1 MRNTARLAPPR
12 PRMSDTTRRLAWQH
26 ARVEGLTYNA
36 TVEYLAAVEAGTIT
50 PDPAGIA
57 ARIEALIAGL
67 NLHPA
72 CKDLVREN
80 GSAAY
85 DYRGKWP
92 RLGDHLCEACAKP
105 LGCKGGAEHTYI
117 ELSPAECR
125 ARGLYHGG
133 RCYHVSLC
141 TGCGHVYEVDSSD

>member
-12 PRMSDTTRRLAWQH
+12 PRMSDTARRLAWQH
-26 ARVEGLTYNA
+26 VAVEGLDHNA
-36 TVEYLAAVEAGTIT
+36 TTALLAGVEAGTIT
-50 PDPAGIA
+50 LDPAGIA

-67 NLHPA
+67 HLHPA
-72 CKDLVREN
+72 CVALVREN
-80 GSAAY
+80 GSAAF

-105 LGCKGGAEHTYI
+105 LGCAAGEKHAYKA
-117 ELSPAECR
+117 LSPADCR
-125 ARGLYHGG
+125 ALGIYHGG

-141 TGCGHVYEVDSSD
+141 TGCGHVHSVDSSD